1 MFLVW
6 LVVIFAIGA
15 GVVMIFF
22 RDLWWDL
29 THLGNRAQGLA
40 SQRNDIWDAVT
51 VFRGFLSLGAGI
63 VLLMLALGAQAN
75 ENARLSE
82 AATVTAQHRSALDRI
97 DERLRS
103 HLIEWRDIATEQLRY
118 ARIGDL
124 HVFYGR
130 CPDETD
136 FYTIVYDP
144 VISGRMVDLF
154 LIEVYVY
161 SEGMMP
167 RCVSRILNIF
177 GEFRRLRENW
187 FVVPAIRR
195 YADLFTPTPT
205 QAPTRTPTLVF

>member
-29 THLGNRAQGLA
+29 THLGNQAQGFA
-40 SQRNDIWDAVT
+40 SQRNDVWDAVT

-63 VLLMLALGAQAN
+63 VLLMLALNAQAN
-75 ENARLSE
+75 ENARSSE
-82 AATVTAQHRSALDRI
+82 AATVTAQHRAALDRI
-97 DERLRS
+97 DARLKPF
-103 HLIEWRDIATEQLRY
+103 LIEWRDLATEQLRY
-118 ARIGDL
+118 AHVSDL

-130 CPDETD
+130 CPDRAD

-144 VISGRMVDLF
+144 VISRRSLF
-154 LIEVYVY
+154 ITEVYVY
-161 SEGMMP
+161 GEGGMP
-167 RCVSRILNIF
+167 RCISSILNTT

-187 FVVPAIRR
+187 YIVPAVRR
-195 YADLFTPTPT
+195 HDDLFTCTPT